1 MSMGMEKEGKDAMK
15 KRLASKK
22 AADKLQKTYN
32 PAKGNE
38 KRRNAK
44 ELSSLKGYKKGNIT
58 VQQSFSLG
66 EKGLEKSMAKAE
78 SKMRQSDKAKMD
90 KGTGRKGG
98 MRLGGLGSLRG
109 GAGYPRIK

>member
-38 KRRNAK
+38 KRRTAK

-58 VQQSFSLG
+58 LQQSFSLG
-66 EKGLEKSMAKAE
+66 EKGLEKAMTKAE
-78 SKMRQSDKAKMD
+78 NKMRQSDKMKTDRGARGIGCMA
-90 KGTGRKGG
+90 G
-98 MRLGGLGSLRG
+98 LGGLRMSG
-109 GAGYPRIK
+109 GGTPRVR